1 MGVEVTYDSQ
11 SQLPQTNMYDM
22 SIEYLRKNG
31 KRAVICLVILAPV
44 NLTEMPI
51 VLTYQDTVTT
61 VVSVNSYSLIVGI
74 FKLPYDVGI
83 NTLVM

>member
-31 KRAVICLVILAPV
+31 KRAVICLI
-44 NLTEMPI
+44 I
-51 VLTYQDTVTT
+51 
-61 VVSVNSYSLIVGI
+61 LIVYLGVLVYLGKNLKGI
-74 FKLPYDVGI
+74 YKDETS
-83 NTLVM
+83 NCW